1 MRVRALA
8 DEHKNAIYADR
19 VMLLTFTVLK
29 RHPATI
35 AILGDLCYAGGGF
48 DADIT
53 TTAQSFL

>member
-35 AILGDLCYAGGGF
+35 AILGDLC
-48 DADIT
+48 
-53 TTAQSFL
+53 